1 MMTLLLQQLRN
12 IGHFCKD
19 TESHLHNPLLA
30 NRCLLVLGIGF
41 SFLFCSGIVL
51 GIGFSYPLCSGLVSL
66 FFLQAQRTLQQ
77 QECLDSEFFSLI
89 CHLAMFFATLL
100 GGEQE
105 VVTFSFQ
112 LQVISEHRDF
122 EKFTDLPGEASPS
135 PNFTYIKVFKNSKEL
150 KRQTNVFA

>member
-1 MMTLLLQQLRN
+1 MVSL
-12 IGHFCKD
+12 
-19 TESHLHNPLLA
+19 
-30 NRCLLVLGIGF
+30 F
-41 SFLFCSGIVL
+41 SFAQDWFLF
-51 GIGFSYPLCSGLVSL
+51 FSGLVSL

-122 EKFTDLPGEASPS
+122 EKFTDLPGEASPT
-135 PNFTYIKVFKNSKEL
+135 PNFTYIKVSETAKISRDKQISLLEQL
-150 KRQTNVFA
+150 LH